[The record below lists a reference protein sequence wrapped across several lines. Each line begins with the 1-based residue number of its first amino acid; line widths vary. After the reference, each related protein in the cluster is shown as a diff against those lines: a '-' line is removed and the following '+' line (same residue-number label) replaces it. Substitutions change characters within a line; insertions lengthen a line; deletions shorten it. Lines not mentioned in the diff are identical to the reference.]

1 MTWNAAAARR
11 KTIQRLWASEMEP
24 EDFWQEAETL
34 GRALAATLAY
44 YQVLGVEGL
53 SISSPSAPPDESEP
67 AARPDLWAPAA
78 RDLDHLAWLTAGCR
92 ACPRAR
98 AREGEPA
105 FGRGAPRPRLV
116 LVGLDPGL
124 FDGPE
129 AALLATILEKGLK
142 LAPDQFYLT
151 SILKCP
157 AGPEEDPAELAEA
170 LSACLAVTLR
180 ELALLRPQ
188 VILALGETPGRA
200 LTGQEGIPLGLLR
213 DRTFRLDDE
222 AWLRVTF
229 SLEQLLAS
237 PDLKLEAWK
246 TDFLK
251 IKKVLDK
258 TICGS

>member
-1 MTWNAAAARR
+1 M
-11 KTIQRLWASEMEP
+11 MEL

-53 SISSPSAPPDESEP
+53 SMPLPSAPPDKSEP
-67 AARPDLWAPAA
+67 APPLSGESPATLSPALWVPAA
-78 RDLDHLAWLTAGCR
+78 RDLDHLAELTADCR
-92 ACPRAR
+92 ACPRGQAR
-98 AREGEPA
+98 KGEPA
-105 FGRGAPRPRLV
+105 FGRGAARPRLV
-116 LVGLDPGL
+116 LVGLDPAL
-124 FDGPE
+124 YDDGPE

-142 LAPDQFYLT
+142 LTPDQFYLT

-157 AGPEEDPAELAEA
+157 SGPEEEPAELAEA

-180 ELALLRPQ
+180 ELSLLKPQ
-188 VILALGETPGRA
+188 VVLALGETPGRA
-200 LTGQEGIPLGLLR
+200 LTGQQSIPLGLLR

-229 SLEQLLAS
+229 SLEQLSAS
-237 PDLKLEAWK
+237 TDLKLEAWK

-258 TICGS
+258 MICGS